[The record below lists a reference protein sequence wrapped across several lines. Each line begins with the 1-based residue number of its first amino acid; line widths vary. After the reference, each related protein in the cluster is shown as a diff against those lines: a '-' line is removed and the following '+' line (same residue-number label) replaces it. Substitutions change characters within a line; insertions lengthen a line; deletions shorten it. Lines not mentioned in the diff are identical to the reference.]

1 MQNFLQELIIG
12 NLFAFLLIFMR
23 FGLAMMIM
31 PGIGDSFVSVQVRLL
46 FALAISFVLTPV
58 LSPLLPAIPGN
69 SGIFIMLLLS
79 EAFIGLFIGTI
90 MRIMVSALDT
100 AGTIV
105 SLQAGFSNATLFN
118 PSTGSQSTIMSA
130 VYSSL
135 GVTIL
140 LVADIHHQM
149 ISAIVDSYQLFPA
162 TGIFPDTGSIS
173 EVIGKT
179 VAISFKIG
187 VQLAIPF
194 LIVGTLMYI
203 GLGLLGRLMP
213 QLQVFFLAMPLQ
225 ILLSLVVLF
234 LVVSSGIL
242 YWQNEFES
250 VMTQSFALR

>member
-31 PGIGDSFVSVQVRLL
+31 PAIGDSFVSVQVRLL

-69 SGIFIMLLLS
+69 SGIFIILLLS

-250 VMTQSFALR
+250 VMTQSLALR

>member
-31 PGIGDSFVSVQVRLL
+31 PGIGDSFVSAQVRLL
-46 FALAISFVLTPV
+46 FALAMSFVLTPV
-58 LSPLLPAIPGN
+58 LSPLLPSIPGN
-69 SGIFIMLLLS
+69 GGVLLVLLVS
-79 EAFIGLFIGTI
+79 EAFTGLFIGTV
-90 MRIMVSALDT
+90 MRILVSALDT

-105 SLQAGFSNATLFN
+105 SVQAGFSNATLFN
-118 PSTGSQSTIMSA
+118 PATGSQSAIMSA

-149 ISAIVDSYQLFPA
+149 LSAVVDSYRLFPA
-162 TGIFPDTGSIS
+162 AGVFPDAGSVS
-173 EVIGKT
+173 EVIGRT
-179 VAISFKIG
+179 ASVSFKIG
-187 VQLAIPF
+187 VQLALPF
-194 LIVGTLMYI
+194 MIVGTLMQI

-225 ILLSLVVLF
+225 IFLSLLTLF
-234 LVVSSGIL
+234 LVISAGIL
-242 YWQNEFES
+242 YWQSGFES
-250 VMTQSFALR
+250 VMSQSLAPG